1 LRRRDDFSYG
11 SKPPGVR
18 DSWPERSALELSP
31 QPVDQVL
38 EPVLELL
45 LRPADLHVFLD
56 LGERG
61 ELIR

>member
-1 LRRRDDFSYG
+1 
-11 SKPPGVR
+11 VR

-45 LRPADLHVFLD
+45 LRPADLRMFLYI
-56 LGERG
+56 GERG
-61 ELIR
+61 ELVR